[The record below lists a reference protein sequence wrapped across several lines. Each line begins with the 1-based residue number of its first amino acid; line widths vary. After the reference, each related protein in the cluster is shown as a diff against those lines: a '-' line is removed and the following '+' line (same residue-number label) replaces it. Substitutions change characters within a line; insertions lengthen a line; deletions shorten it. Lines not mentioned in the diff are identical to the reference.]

1 MATQEETIQTI
12 LTKVSTLATGA
23 TTSDKLADLV
33 EGAKYAI
40 HSKSFPSLTA
50 SQKSAKQAIL
60 DKSQTL
66 LNSESDL
73 SKFAYLNKA
82 LDNYL
87 FKSLDGSDFSITDLT
102 SPMGAIYDEVNDCW
116 YNIGNNIP
124 VVQMQRRR
132 VVCTG
137 NPMFG
142 GDVYRYLDPNN
153 SALFED
159 GTKIAIECDGDKW
172 HGSEQYLND
181 LMRQK
186 VLERCGWQFVRIR
199 GYEYY
204 TNREKALEPLWNMI
218 KITDSQSL
226 ITNNLIELSNE
237 PNIVIQIEEETI
249 EKEYEEIE
257 INNDLIEESE
267 VFSHPMILEKN
278 LSSLFNHVHVK
289 KFDKSHTI
297 QNNDEIV
304 RYFHLFKSG
313 DYILNL
319 DNSSEADYI
328 IPIYSVH
335 KNGYL
340 LQFYESGHINKV
352 RVSSLLS
359 KKLEKKYMNGLN
371 LNDTLNKITL
381 IESESI
387 IGICFD
393 EKGERK
399 FKAHLSE
406 KISVRDQ
413 LQLQGYKVIYNE
425 FKNIEYTIFPLTVFD
440 DIHKLIFNSFTAN
453 GKSFNNTYY
462 SKEWTLIKNYVKS
475 TEAKQTKTKKEI
487 DILSN
492 SFNNTLFDNRVKL
505 NSIVKLKYYIS
516 NRIIIVQIVDFQ
528 VENYNRKNG
537 IQMIN
542 LNSPLAKFIIGKS
555 VGDIV
560 NIGETKTKVEI
571 IEIV

>member
-1 MATQEETIQTI
+1 
-12 LTKVSTLATGA
+12 
-23 TTSDKLADLV
+23 
-33 EGAKYAI
+33 
-40 HSKSFPSLTA
+40 
-50 SQKSAKQAIL
+50 
-60 DKSQTL
+60 
-66 LNSESDL
+66 
-73 SKFAYLNKA
+73 
-82 LDNYL
+82 
-87 FKSLDGSDFSITDLT
+87 
-102 SPMGAIYDEVNDCW
+102 
-116 YNIGNNIP
+116 
-124 VVQMQRRR
+124 
-132 VVCTG
+132 
-137 NPMFG
+137 
-142 GDVYRYLDPNN
+142 
-153 SALFED
+153 
-159 GTKIAIECDGDKW
+159 
-172 HGSEQYLND
+172 
-181 LMRQK
+181 
-186 VLERCGWQFVRIR
+186 
-199 GYEYY
+199 
-204 TNREKALEPLWNMI
+204 MI

-237 PNIVIQIEEETI
+237 PNIIIQIEEETI

-278 LSSLFNHVHVK
+278 LSSLFNHGHIE

-297 QNNDEIV
+297 QNDDEIV

-328 IPIYSVH
+328 IPIYSIH

-359 KKLEKKYMNGLN
+359 KKLERKYMNGLN

-381 IESESI
+381 IESEGI

-425 FKNIEYTIFPLTVFD
+425 FENIEYTIFPLTVFN
-440 DIHKLIFNSFTAN
+440 DIDKLVFNSFTAN

-462 SKEWTLIKNYVKS
+462 SKEWSIIKNYVKPTRVKRLE
-475 TEAKQTKTKKEI
+475 TEKKE
-487 DILSN
+487 DIFSAPLN
-492 SFNNTLFDNRVKL
+492 KTLFDKIVEL
-505 NSIVKLKYYIS
+505 NSIVKIKYYIS
-516 NRIIIVQIVDFQ
+516 NRILTVQIVDFQ
-528 VENYNRKNG
+528 VRNYNKING
-537 IQMIN
+537 IQMVN
-542 LNSPLAKFIIGKS
+542 LNSPLAKSIIGKS
-555 VGDIV
+555 IGDLVRID
-560 NIGETKTKVEI
+560 ETETKVEI
-571 IEIV
+571 IEIE